1 MLVRELQ
8 HLRASDGV
16 FQKLKT
22 IGEACRASLNE
33 SLRANFNWAMR
44 HAQQPYFCEK
54 NLLRQV
60 DLL

>member
-8 HLRASDGV
+8 HLRASDGA

-22 IGEACRASLNE
+22 IGEACRARLNE
-33 SLRANFNWAMR
+33 SLRTNLNWTMR
-44 HAQQPYFCEK
+44 HAQQPYFSEK
-54 NLLRQV
+54 NLLRQL